1 MTDPSAPLGP
11 AQLSAEEARLVG
23 DVAAL
28 VDAIIALDEEDAYRR
43 ADELAAELSDDEA
56 SDLALH
62 LIDWY
67 IEEPEEDVPNL
78 ERIRALF
85 LAVLV
90 RLGNLLNAPEYAY
103 ALVEA
108 ASEWISEDPAAAE
121 ALATRAIAIT
131 DDEDTAAQA
140 HAWLAFALGATG
152 RTAQALEAARRADE
166 TAAAEPTRLLAR
178 GALLELLAD
187 VEDPEATPLA
197 IEALAWCSQDP
208 LDSTLTPLAQAALRA
223 LVTETSRCERD
234 DRRPTAAVANALYSA
249 LKHPAWTPD
258 FMTRSDFATLVAWV
272 DFLRDD
278 LTRLE
283 EVLAVSA
290 RGTFTD
296 AGVAAHAAVLGLLV
310 PYVRGDHD
318 ELERRLHQVAPLVT
332 AANDPRLSNVFRA
345 IADSVT
351 APLRGGSFGTSVA
364 GMAGSGRGLALL
376 GRSFDA
382 IGAFSSRGVPIPAE
396 LDSELETEC
405 GGQLA
410 HEDPVLDAGLSILA
424 GIVSGLRGDWTR
436 MQARVRRART
446 LYRALPATA
455 PQLPWLR
462 LLFEGLCAAE
472 AMLTDAEG
480 AVAQLTSNHLAN
492 RASGRGLA
500 AFVTASQ
507 LLVIHLSGGRNREA
521 FAFGVEA
528 LAHLERH
535 RAQLAGSS
543 ERHALRI
550 QQERV
555 YGATIRA
562 AAALRDP
569 ELFAEL
575 LEYLRAQD
583 LPVVLDSPDPAQI
596 PMAALLAGV
605 TGLGPLGEPDPDETV
620 DAVQLS
626 RPRPVLM
633 PWGRTAL
640 ASWGAPTGPQPVP
653 LVVPRLRGV

>member
-1 MTDPSAPLGP
+1 M
-11 AQLSAEEARLVG
+11 G

-28 VDAIIALDEEDAYRR
+28 VEAIIDLDEVDAYRR
-43 ADELAAELSDDEA
+43 ADELAADLSDDEA

-62 LIDWY
+62 LIDCY
-67 IEEPEEDVPNL
+67 LEEPDEDVPNL
-78 ERIRALF
+78 ARIRGLF

-90 RLGNLLNAPEYAY
+90 RLGNLLSAPEYAY

-108 ASEWISEDPAAAE
+108 AGESVAEDAAAAE
-121 ALATRAIAIT
+121 ALATRAITIT
-131 DDEDTAAQA
+131 DDVDTTALA
-140 HAWLAFALGATG
+140 HAWLALALGATG
-152 RTAQALEAARRADE
+152 RAGQALEAARRADD
-166 TAAAEPTRLLAR
+166 AASEEFTRLLAR
-178 GALLELLAD
+178 GALLDLLAD
-187 VEDPEATPLA
+187 IDDPEATPLA
-197 IEALAWCSQDP
+197 VEALAWCADDP
-208 LDSTLTPLAQAALRA
+208 LDSTMTTLAQTALRA
-223 LVTETSRCERD
+223 LVAETSRCERD
-234 DRRPTAAVANALYSA
+234 HRRPTAAVANALYSA
-249 LKHPAWTPD
+249 LEHPAWTPD
-258 FMTRSDFATLVAWV
+258 FMTRSDFAVLVAWA

-278 LTRLE
+278 LRRLE
-283 EVLAVSA
+283 EVLAISA
-290 RGTFTD
+290 QGTYTD
-296 AGVAAHAAVLGLLV
+296 ADVAAHAALLELMV
-310 PYVRGDHD
+310 PYRRGDHE
-318 ELERRLHQVAPLVT
+318 ELERRLHLVAPLVE
-332 AANDPRLSNVFRA
+332 AANNPRLSRGFRA
-345 IADSVT
+345 IADSVS

-364 GMAGSGRGLALL
+364 GISGSGRGLALL

-382 IGAFSSRGVPIPAE
+382 IQAFSSRGVPIPAE
-396 LDSELETEC
+396 LDAELETSC
-405 GGQLA
+405 PDQLA
-410 HEDPVLDAGLSILA
+410 DEDPVLDAGLSILA

-436 MQARVRRART
+436 MQARVRRARK

-507 LLVIHLSGGRNREA
+507 LSVIHLSGGRNREA

-605 TGLGPLGEPDPDETV
+605 TGLGPLGEPDPYETA

-640 ASWGAPTGPQPVP
+640 ASWGAPTRPQPVP